1 MWQVVMFVTYFFLA
15 MPLRHGYP
23 IQLVTCV
30 VVLTSGCNKQ
40 QQPNEQ
46 KRRCDNQAAATK
58 NKRKRIQ
65 ENTNTQQK
73 KTMNIFT
80 LIAGGR
86 NQNRRLKHTHATDDK

>member
-1 MWQVVMFVTYFFLA
+1 
-15 MPLRHGYP
+15 
-23 IQLVTCV
+23 V

-58 NKRKRIQ
+58 NKRKRISK